1 MNFGPVFFTDRDLG
15 KKFPEILRAG
25 GLAVERHADRFRH
38 DTSDEEWLREIG
50 AKGWIALTHDG
61 RIRYKPNELATV
73 MQHGVALLVIVGH
86 APYPDLA
93 RAFLAT
99 KGRILN
105 FLERHQPPYI
115 AKVYRPAPDDVAKD
129 PSTPGRIE
137 LWHPKVTAMA
147 RRT

>member
-1 MNFGPVFFTDRDLG
+1 
-15 KKFPEILRAG
+15 
-25 GLAVERHADRFRH
+25 
-38 DTSDEEWLREIG
+38 
-50 AKGWIALTHDG
+50 
-61 RIRYKPNELATV
+61 